1 MGYSYAYEVEEFI
14 NFGLVPVLMSGVP
27 SFLLNVAVYV
37 LTALAVYTVAK
48 RRGLSNPWL
57 AWIPVADS
65 WLLGSISD
73 QYRYVVKGENRSKRK
88 ILLTL
93 RILAA
98 VRGIALFSLG
108 IAVVANVI
116 SGAIREISEEQLL
129 GQIMGPVIGMLGVC
143 VPMAGISIAYIVIRF
158 MALYDVYTSMDPGNS
173 VMFLV
178 LSIVFKITEPFFLF
192 FNRNKDGGMP
202 PRKQQ
207 PVYEQPD
214 YQQYVYEQPVSQQ
227 PQEEPWD
234 DQEKDYL

>member
-93 RILAA
+93 RILAT
-98 VRGIALFSLG
+98 VCGIAMFCLG

-116 SGAIREISEEQLL
+116 SGAIREISEEDKRTHAPHDL
-129 GQIMGPVIGMLGVC
+129 
-143 VPMAGISIAYIVIRF
+143 
-158 MALYDVYTSMDPGNS
+158 
-173 VMFLV
+173 
-178 LSIVFKITEPFFLF
+178 
-192 FNRNKDGGMP
+192 
-202 PRKQQ
+202 
-207 PVYEQPD
+207 
-214 YQQYVYEQPVSQQ
+214 
-227 PQEEPWD
+227 
-234 DQEKDYL
+234 